1 MFCLAVDFHLPQS
14 RKNSNHGPHKQN
26 HQSSGVKGTLINGLQ
41 YTGDERLL
49 GTINM
54 RLYCSAIAAFFLA
67 SSANGKRCL
76 RKMAVITGILG
87 RLLRWECVVICNMS
101 SHCFYHSLLQNEA
114 FAPTNNH
121 CFEIRSFISNSQ
133 LAASLAT
140 SQLSAVGNNANERV
154 S

>member
-1 MFCLAVDFHLPQS
+1 MVPTHNIIINLITIFLQPTRSYIVFCLAVDFHLPQS

-67 SSANGKRCL
+67 SSANGKHCL

-87 RLLRWECVVICNMS
+87 RLLRWELRCHLQHVISLFLPFSLAKRSLCTNKQ
-101 SHCFYHSLLQNEA
+101 SLL
-114 FAPTNNH
+114 
-121 CFEIRSFISNSQ
+121 
-133 LAASLAT
+133 
-140 SQLSAVGNNANERV
+140 
-154 S
+154 